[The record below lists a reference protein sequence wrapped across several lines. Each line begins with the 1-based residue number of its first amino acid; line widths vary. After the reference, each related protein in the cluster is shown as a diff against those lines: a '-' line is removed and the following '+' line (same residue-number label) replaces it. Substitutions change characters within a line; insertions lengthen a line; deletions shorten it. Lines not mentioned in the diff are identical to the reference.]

1 LEELDLEFAGCN
13 QDRRGRLCI
22 HFRTVPAPDGPG
34 TQEVK
39 NADLQKEDFMH
50 TQVELGSNPQGDIPR
65 PAATFPESLM
75 IANAPGSAVA
85 VLGTAPS
92 AMNHRLEE
100 IVRELL
106 IELGV
111 DVHDQHFRRTPARV
125 ARLYRELTQGYRVQP
140 VEILTTFTSN
150 HHELIVVSDINF
162 YSLCPHHLLIYRGK
176 MHFGYVPDGRI
187 VGLSKIPRLIQGMAA
202 RLVVQEDLVSEIA
215 DTFMAQ
221 VKPLG
226 CVVRATGR
234 HDCVAV
240 RGVKCHEAAMTTV
253 ALRGVFQEKSSLTEE
268 FHQILS
274 ASGRS

>member
-1 LEELDLEFAGCN
+1 MEA
-13 QDRRGRLCI
+13 I
-22 HFRTVPAPDGPG
+22 
-34 TQEVK
+34 VK
-39 NADLQKEDFMH
+39 
-50 TQVELGSNPQGDIPR
+50 
-65 PAATFPESLM
+65 
-75 IANAPGSAVA
+75 
-85 VLGTAPS
+85 
-92 AMNHRLEE
+92 
-100 IVRELL
+100 ELL
-106 IELGV
+106 LELGV
-111 DVHDQHFRRTPARV
+111 DIHDQHFRGTPARV
-125 ARLYRELTQGYRVQP
+125 ARLYRELTQGYRIQP
-140 VEILTTFTSN
+140 AEILRTFASN

-176 MHFGYVPDGRI
+176 MHFGYVPDGKI

-202 RLVVQEDLVSEIA
+202 RLIVQEDLVAEIA

-268 FHQILS
+268 FHQVLS
-274 ASGRS
+274 SSGRS